1 MNDEAE
7 MVRRAADALTLVY
20 GPQWPRWV
28 KLWKLS
34 MLSMHRCVLA
44 QAETGS
50 GFSPLPSRD
59 NPFSRGI
66 RRLYQVGVTTGGVTT
81 GGFTVSPG
89 ESVPSFIFSLRSRRA
104 AWKREIRKRR
114 NV

>member
-66 RRLYQVGVTTGGVTT
+66 RRLYQVGVTTVTT

-89 ESVPSFIFSLRSRRA
+89 ESVRSRRA

-114 NV
+114 NA

>member
-20 GPQWPRWV
+20 GPQWPSWV
-28 KLWKLS
+28 KLWKLN

-44 QAETGS
+44 QVETGS
-50 GFSPLPSRD
+50 GLSPLPPGRYRD

-89 ESVPSFIFSLRSRRA
+89 ESVRSRRA